1 MNPLKFIALLLVS
14 SAVIFGCDPEEME
27 QGDLMN
33 ITYQPESYTFDLPA
47 HFPKMEIP
55 TNNPMTN
62 QGILLG
68 RHLFYDP
75 ILSADSTMSC
85 AS

>member
-33 ITYQPESYTFDLPA
+33 ITYQPESYTLICQHIFL
-47 HFPKMEIP
+47 KWRSQQII
-55 TNNPMTN
+55 
-62 QGILLG
+62 Q
-68 RHLFYDP
+68 
-75 ILSADSTMSC
+75 
-85 AS
+85 